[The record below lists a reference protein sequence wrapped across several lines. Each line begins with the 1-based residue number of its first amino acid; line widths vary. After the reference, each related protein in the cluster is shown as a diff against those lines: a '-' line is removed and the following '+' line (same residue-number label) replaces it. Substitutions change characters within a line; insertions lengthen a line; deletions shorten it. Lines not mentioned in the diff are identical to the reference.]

1 MINKKFGFTVNWQNL
16 HLEPGNVIE
25 VTTWETPC
33 SWKNES
39 SQSYL
44 IGYHAFIISQNKD
57 DISAKYPYMS
67 LMAMDLE
74 TAKVV
79 AYGEDMYELGL
90 NLINQFKGLDM
101 QFSEVYQ
108 SINDFIDALTSL

>member
-1 MINKKFGFTVNWQNL
+1 MLPSQIIFYKRFTELRVQNIINVCVGRQD
-16 HLEPGNVIE
+16 
-25 VTTWETPC
+25 
-33 SWKNES
+33 
-39 SQSYL
+39 
-44 IGYHAFIISQNKD
+44 YHAFIISQNRY
-57 DISAKYPYMS
+57 DISAEYPYMS
-67 LMAMDLE
+67 LMAIDLE

-79 AYGEDMYELGL
+79 AYGEDMDELGL